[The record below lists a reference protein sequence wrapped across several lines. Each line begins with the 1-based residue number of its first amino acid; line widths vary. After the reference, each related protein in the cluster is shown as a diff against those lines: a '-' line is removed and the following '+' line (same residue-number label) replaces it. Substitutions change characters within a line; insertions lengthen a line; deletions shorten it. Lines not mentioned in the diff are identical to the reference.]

1 MDEALKEV
9 DLEEIETICGHCY
22 DDNMVDAYKLAAL
35 QIYARDYA
43 GGVAMG
49 MAKTS
54 VTILLRARF
63 LEIAGEK
70 REVVARMAAEDMHLP
85 LALVGEVAGLPAMA
99 SGPAEAGPEG
109 GWMDS
114 SEAVDICWLPD
125 ALWVPI

>member
-1 MDEALKEV
+1 
-9 DLEEIETICGHCY
+9 
-22 DDNMVDAYKLAAL
+22 
-35 QIYARDYA
+35 
-43 GGVAMG
+43 MG

-99 SGPAEAGPEG
+99 SGPAEAEPAGG
-109 GWMDS
+109 GWMEM
-114 SEAVDICWLPD
+114 SEAVDIWGDAQRKDWRKETWERVNERRARGKRRWLKSLFFRHVVKQGIEVLD
-125 ALWVPI
+125 KERERWR